1 MNKIAVTAAVS
12 HLTDTANESSA
23 LKGTI
28 AGEADKLVLQ
38 QRTNKLSKTVQ
49 YGANLPSAVGMDIVP
64 SAAMDGL
71 RLDYLRHCTIEHPKG
86 GLNIVYEGK
95 GMGKSHAL
103 QGVAREKS
111 LVQPPRFLTLTIGGM
126 NTCDAFYKKIRQC
139 AGLDCQGFSPEQVAR
154 AFYEALVGIKPG
166 QVAVPQLPGTDNK
179 CRLTL
184 RSTVPVVDKKKDYPI
199 LVIDEFTP
207 IDFGNERWPDAA
219 DFTREQ
225 LVQDDKMGASLKFF
239 GELTDLAYQK
249 DGFVIFV
256 STRSKAVTKALLK
269 INGGDKAALARS
281 TKRANAGNLFPAWQ
295 GFGWSDKDKEN
306 LLEKIY
312 KRAYQELLRN
322 GGTVKEH
329 SIEGEWNAAVQECIG
344 ERTIRDMCDAMDL
357 KKGSLEVWQQVLM
370 TSGTVDNDDL
380 AGGCC
385 ADVADQVKNACV
397 TM

>member
-1 MNKIAVTAAVS
+1 
-12 HLTDTANESSA
+12 
-23 LKGTI
+23 
-28 AGEADKLVLQ
+28 
-38 QRTNKLSKTVQ
+38 
-49 YGANLPSAVGMDIVP
+49 
-64 SAAMDGL
+64 
-71 RLDYLRHCTIEHPKG
+71 
-86 GLNIVYEGK
+86 
-95 GMGKSHAL
+95 
-103 QGVAREKS
+103 
-111 LVQPPRFLTLTIGGM
+111 
-126 NTCDAFYKKIRQC
+126 
-139 AGLDCQGFSPEQVAR
+139 
-154 AFYEALVGIKPG
+154 
-166 QVAVPQLPGTDNK
+166 
-179 CRLTL
+179 
-184 RSTVPVVDKKKDYPI
+184 
-199 LVIDEFTP
+199 
-207 IDFGNERWPDAA
+207 
-219 DFTREQ
+219 
-225 LVQDDKMGASLKFF
+225 MGASLKFF

-312 KRAYQELLRN
+312 KRAYQEL
-322 GGTVKEH
+322 
-329 SIEGEWNAAVQECIG
+329 AAVQECIG